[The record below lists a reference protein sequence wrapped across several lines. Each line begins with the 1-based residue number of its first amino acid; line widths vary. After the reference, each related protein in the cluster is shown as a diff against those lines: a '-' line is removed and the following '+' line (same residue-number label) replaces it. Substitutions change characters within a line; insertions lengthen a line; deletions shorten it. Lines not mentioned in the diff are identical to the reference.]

1 MRVEY
6 QGGDYNVSLTSKEL
20 EELLTPVP
28 HGIIRSITVFPSLE
42 SPVLEVPTE
51 ECLNIAA
58 SQDSTV
64 ICNPKAHDRILFE
77 RDEDGPLVTVFAGL
91 LSQLLAGEVDMVG
104 TRYDGYSDKIII
116 RKEDRVRFP
125 H

>member
-6 QGGDYNVSLTSKEL
+6 AGGDYDVSLTSEEL
-20 EELLTPVP
+20 KQLLTPVP
-28 HGIIRSITVFPSLE
+28 HGIVRSITVFPSLE
-42 SPVLEVPTE
+42 SQVLEAPIE

-91 LSQLLAGEVDMVG
+91 LSQLLAGEVDVVG
-104 TRYDGYSDKIII
+104 TRYDGYSDKIVII
-116 RKEDRVRFP
+116 KEDHIRSP